1 MLEAIFSGLVIGAI
15 YALVALSFSIIFATT
30 NIVNFALG
38 EVVMVACMMALTTL
52 VTLQWPVLAGILL
65 TILVVLLLSYF
76 LQLIALK
83 RLQRVDPNTAF
94 MLTLAVG
101 IILNNAAL
109 LIWGD
114 KPFPFPS
121 LLGER
126 IIFHI
131 GRLAVNQQGIGVIA
145 AAILLMAVVD
155 WFQRKTL
162 IGKAMVATSLDR
174 EAASA
179 VGINVNLIYT
189 LSFAMSA
196 LLAAAAAFLIAPF
209 TFASYYMETDI
220 GLKGFAAAILGSLS
234 QGRGAI
240 VGGLL
245 FGLAEAVLSYLFGS
259 NARDPMLYLA
269 FILVLMVKPTGL
281 FGLSRWQRLA

>member
-1 MLEAIFSGLVIGAI
+1 
-15 YALVALSFSIIFATT
+15 
-30 NIVNFALG
+30 
-38 EVVMVACMMALTTL
+38 MMALTTL

-209 TFASYYMETDI
+209 TFASYYMGTDI

>member
-1 MLEAIFSGLVIGAI
+1 MLESIFSGLVIGAI

-38 EVVMVACMMALTTL
+38 EVVMVACMMALTTI
-52 VTLQWPVLAGILL
+52 VTMQWPVLAGILL
-65 TILVVLLLSYF
+65 TILAVLLLSYF

-94 MLTLAVG
+94 MLTLAAG

-131 GRLAVNQQGIGVIA
+131 GRLAVNQQGIGVIV

-189 LSFAMSA
+189 LSFAISA

-209 TFASYYMETDI
+209 TFASYYMGTDI

-259 NARDPMLYLA
+259 NARDPLLYLA

>member
-1 MLEAIFSGLVIGAI
+1 MLESIFSGLVIGSI

-38 EVVMVACMMALTTL
+38 EMVMFAAMMALTTI
-52 VTLQWPVLAGILL
+52 VTLKWPILTGILITTL
-65 TILVVLLLSYF
+65 VLLVLSYS

-83 RLQRVDPNTAF
+83 RLQRVDANTAF
-94 MLTLAVG
+94 MLTLAAG
-101 IILNNAAL
+101 IILNNTAL

-114 KPFPFPS
+114 KPFPFPN

-126 IIFHI
+126 ILFHI
-131 GRLAVNQQGIGVIA
+131 GKLAVNQQGLGVIL
-145 AAILLMAVVD
+145 AAIFLMALVD

-162 IGKAMVATSLDR
+162 MGKAMMATSLDR

-179 VGINVNLIYT
+179 VGINVKLIHT
-189 LSFAMSA
+189 LAFMVSA
-196 LLAAAAAFLIAPF
+196 ILATAAAFLITPF
-209 TFASYYMETDI
+209 TFASYYMGTDI

-245 FGLAEAVLSYLFGS
+245 FGLSEAVISYLFGS
-259 NARDPMLYLA
+259 NARDPFLYLA
-269 FILVLMVKPTGL
+269 FILVLMFKPTGL
-281 FGLSRWQRLA
+281 FGVSKWQRVA

>member
-1 MLEAIFSGLVIGAI
+1 MLESIFSGLVIGAI

-38 EVVMVACMMALTTL
+38 EVVMVACMMALTTI
-52 VTLQWPVLAGILL
+52 VTMQWPVLAGILL
-65 TILVVLLLSYF
+65 TILAVLLLSYF

-94 MLTLAVG
+94 MLTLAAG

-131 GRLAVNQQGIGVIA
+131 GRLAVNQQGIGVIV

-189 LSFAMSA
+189 LSFAISA

-209 TFASYYMETDI
+209 TFASYYMGTDI

-240 VGGLL
+240 IGGLV

-259 NARDPMLYLA
+259 NARDPLLYLA

-281 FGLSRWQRLA
+281 FGLSKWQRVA

>member
-1 MLEAIFSGLVIGAI
+1 MLESIFSGLVIGAI

-38 EVVMVACMMALTTL
+38 EVVMVACMMALTTI
-52 VTLQWPVLAGILL
+52 VTMQWPVLAGILL
-65 TILVVLLLSYF
+65 TILAVLLLSYF

-94 MLTLAVG
+94 MLTLAAG

-131 GRLAVNQQGIGVIA
+131 GRLAVNQQGIGVIV

-189 LSFAMSA
+189 LSFAISA

-209 TFASYYMETDI
+209 TFASYYMGTDI

-245 FGLAEAVLSYLFGS
+245 FGLAEAILSYLFGS
-259 NARDPMLYLA
+259 NARDPLLYLA